1 MKKYIYLLFAA
12 AMIAGC
18 DKNELMSTS
27 DTDKAAPVE
36 LITTFATEPAQNTT
50 FRVMCYDK
58 DNKFINTGYNDYEYY
73 RTGTYRYES
82 TRPRS
87 LMPCKVNADGSY
99 AGIDGADYALAVS
112 DGSNN
117 RYLVLV
123 SPAKMFNTGT
133 VNTFT
138 INRTEAFWATS
149 SKSFMLNGYRILDF
163 GETLKELRSR
173 VDFEF
178 KRGDNVASNITVSNL
193 TLVDAGSTATWVPN
207 TGAITVSGADPVIPM
222 TVTPSATVVAKN
234 TAAEY
239 LFASTYGSNGVKTV
253 KVMFDLTIGSATTT
267 HEKYILAQTLEK
279 MKYYKFSFTVTSETI
294 TLVLTVYDLGSN
306 LHDWQSPVI
315 DADALGTPES
325 TLTLG
330 TWTIGNSWDNGGGGS
345 DVIG

>member
-12 AMIAGC
+12 TMIAGC
-18 DKNELMSTS
+18 DKNEPISTP
-27 DTDKAAPVE
+27 DPDKAAPVE
-36 LITTFATEPAQNTT
+36 LITTFATEPTQNTT

-58 DNKFINTGYNDYEYY
+58 DNKFPNGSGTAY
-73 RTGTYRYES
+73 TGTYRYET

-87 LMPCKVNADGSY
+87 LMPCKVDADGSY

-112 DGSNN
+112 DQSYD

-149 SKSFMLNGYRILDF
+149 VKNFRLNGYRILDF

-178 KRGDNVASNITVSNL
+178 KRGDNVASDITVSNL
-193 TLVDAGSTATWVPN
+193 TLVDAGSAATWVPN

-222 TVTPSATVVAKN
+222 TVMPSAATVVAKN

-239 LFASTYGSNGVKTV
+239 LFASIYGSNGVKTV

-294 TLVLTVYDLGSN
+294 TLVLAVYDLGGN
-306 LHDWQSPVI
+306 VHDWQSPAI